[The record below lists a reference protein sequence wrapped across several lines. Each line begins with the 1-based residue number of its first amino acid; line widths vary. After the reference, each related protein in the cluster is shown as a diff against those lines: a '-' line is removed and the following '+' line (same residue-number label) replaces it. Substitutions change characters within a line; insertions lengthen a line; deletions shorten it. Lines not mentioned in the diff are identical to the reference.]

1 MTVHTLSPRREF
13 WLLLTIAGIQFSHI
27 VDFMIMMPLGPQLTR
42 IFAISDAQFG
52 LLVSSY
58 TFAAGASGLL
68 AAGYIDRFD
77 RKRLLLVLYA
87 GFALSTL
94 ACGLAPSYGALMVA
108 RTAAGAFGGVLTAV
122 AHTIVADVIPFERR
136 GRAAAV
142 VMSSFSV
149 ATVAGVPASLWL
161 ATWAGWHAPFIAIAL
176 LCLALAVGAAVTL
189 PSLGHHLSAS
199 GGASVWRGMAEVLVD
214 ANHRRAF
221 VFSGLLMATGFT
233 TIPYITLFT
242 TSNAG
247 LQDHQIPLLYLCGG
261 IGSLLTARW
270 VGRLTDRHGKVRVFG
285 WIATLVALPLLGI
298 ALAPSL
304 WEALTCSPLRAP
316 VPLAGLLLVILMSST
331 MFVVMSGRMIP
342 GMAILTSAADP
353 ARRGTFLAFNGAVQ
367 SAAMGLA
374 ALVGGVIIS
383 RDDSGLLR
391 HFWVASLVGCAA
403 SLASVWVSRRLT
415 LHTQQS
421 GPKSDV
427 TQEKA

>member
-42 IFAISDAQFG
+42 IFSISDAQFG

-77 RKRLLLVLYA
+77 RKRLLLALYS
-87 GFALSTL
+87 GFALATL
-94 ACGLAPSYGALMVA
+94 ACGLAPTYGTLMGA
-108 RTAAGAFGGVLTAV
+108 RIAAGAFGGVLTAL

-142 VMSSFSV
+142 VMSSFSL
-149 ATVAGVPASLWL
+149 ATVAGVPAGLWL
-161 ATWAGWHAPFIAIAL
+161 ATWAGWHAPFIAIGL
-176 LCLALAVGAAVTL
+176 LCLALAAAAALTL
-189 PSLGHHLSAS
+189 PALSHHLGAGGTAS
-199 GGASVWRGMAEVLVD
+199 IWRGMGEVLAD

-221 VFSGLLMATGFT
+221 VFSALLMATGFT

-247 LQDHQIPLLYLCGG
+247 LQDAQIPLLYLFGG

-270 VGRLTDRHGKVRVFG
+270 VGRMTDRHGKVRVFG
-285 WIATLVALPLLGI
+285 WLAAAVLLPLMGI
-298 ALAPSL
+298 ALAPEVWALMVGAPLVAPVSL
-304 WEALTCSPLRAP
+304 AALTL
-316 VPLAGLLLVILMSST
+316 VVLLST
-331 MFVVMSGRMIP
+331 AQFVVMSGRMIP

-353 ARRGTFLAFNGAVQ
+353 ARRGTFMAFNGAVQ
-367 SAAMGLA
+367 SAAMGVA
-374 ALVGGVIIS
+374 ALVGGLIIS

-391 HFWVASLVGCAA
+391 HYWVASLLGCGA
-403 SLASVWVSRRLT
+403 SLASWWVARRLT

-421 GPKSDV
+421 GPKLDA

>member
-1 MTVHTLSPRREF
+1 MTVHTLSPRREA

-42 IFAISDAQFG
+42 IFGIGDAQFG

-77 RKRLLLVLYA
+77 RKRLLLALYG
-87 GFALSTL
+87 GFALATL
-94 ACGLAPSYGALMVA
+94 ACGLAPTYGALMAA
-108 RTAAGAFGGVLTAV
+108 RIAAGAFGGVLTAV

-161 ATWAGWHAPFIAIAL
+161 AAWAGWHAPFIAIAV
-176 LCLALAVGAAVTL
+176 LCAGLALAASLTL
-189 PSLGHHLSAS
+189 PRLSHHLAG
-199 GGASVWRGMAEVLVD
+199 GGAGVWRGMAEVVAD

-221 VFSGLLMATGFT
+221 VFSALLMTTGFT
-233 TIPYITLFT
+233 LIPYITLFN

-247 LQDHQIPLLYLCGG
+247 LQDHQIPLLYLFGG
-261 IGSLLTARW
+261 IGSLLSARW

-285 WIATLVALPLLGI
+285 WIAALVQLPLLGV
-298 ALAPSL
+298 ALAP
-304 WEALTCSPLRAP
+304 EAWQWLTGTPLRAP
-316 VPLAGLLLVILMSST
+316 VPQVGLLLVVAMST
-331 MFVVMSGRMIP
+331 AMFAIMSGRMIP
-342 GMAILTSAADP
+342 GMAILASAAEP
-353 ARRGTFLAFNGAVQ
+353 ARRGTFMAFNGAVQ

-374 ALVGGVIIS
+374 ALVGGLIIS

-391 HFWVASLVGCAA
+391 HFWVAALVGCAA
-403 SLASVWVSRRLT
+403 SLASIWVARGLT
-415 LHTQQS
+415 LHNQQS
-421 GPKSDV
+421 GPKSDA